1 MKFGLHSVNLHTC
14 GYPDAAARI
23 GRAAEASGFESLWVA
38 DHVVLPDPPVAGRPM
53 APDQR
58 LLDPIVALTFLA
70 AHTQRIRLA
79 TGVIILPQRQALVLA
94 KQLASLDVLSNG
106 RLIFGLGVGWCEPE
120 MRAVG
125 APFAERGKVADDY
138 LAAMRAVWT
147 QPKPSYKGPFVS
159 FDGVQAMPRPVQTPT
174 PPIVVGGRTA
184 PAFHRAVTQGHGWY
198 GFGLNVDETQKFVAA
213 LREAGKKHSR
223 PAELGRLEI
232 SVTPPGLDIPDKA
245 MLDAYAAAGV
255 DRLILRPRPEM
266 DAAALERFAAEA
278 GRVLCLQ
285 AA

>member
-23 GRAAEASGFESLWVA
+23 GRAAEAAGFESLWVA

-53 APDQR
+53 APDMR

-70 AHTQRIRLA
+70 AHTKRIRLA

-106 RLIFGLGVGWCEPE
+106 RLVFGLGVGWCEPE
-120 MRAVG
+120 MRSVG
-125 APFAERGKVADDY
+125 APFAERGRVADDY

-147 QPKPSYKGPFVS
+147 QPKPSHKGPYVS
-159 FDGVQAMPRPVQTPT
+159 FDAVQAMPRPVQTPV
-174 PPIVVGGRTA
+174 PIVIGGRTA
-184 PAFHRAVTQGHGWY
+184 PAYRRAVTQGQGWY
-198 GFGLNVDETQKFVAA
+198 GFAIGVEDTQKIVAT
-213 LREAGKKHSR
+213 LRDTAKKHAR

-232 SVTPPGLDIPDKA
+232 SVTPPSLDVPDKA
-245 MLDAYAAAGV
+245 TIDAYAAAGV
-255 DRLILRPRPEM
+255 DRLILRPRPDM
-266 DAAALERFAAEA
+266 DAAALERFAAET
-278 GRVLCLQ
+278 GRALGLQ
-285 AA
+285 PA

>member
-23 GRAAEASGFESLWVA
+23 GRAAEAAGFESLWVA

-53 APDQR
+53 APDMR
-58 LLDPIVALTFLA
+58 LLDPIVSLTFLA

-120 MRAVG
+120 MRSVG
-125 APFAERGKVADDY
+125 APFAERGRVADDY
-138 LAAMRAVWT
+138 LAAMRAMWT
-147 QPKPSYKGPFVS
+147 QPKPSHKGPYVS
-159 FDGVQAMPRPVQTPT
+159 FDGVQAMPRPVQTPV
-174 PPIVVGGRTA
+174 PIVVGGRTP
-184 PAFHRAVTQGHGWY
+184 PAYRRAVMQGHGWY
-198 GFGLNVDETQKFVAA
+198 GFGMSVDDTQKVVAA
-213 LREAGKKHSR
+213 LRDTAKKHSR

-232 SVTPPGLDIPDKA
+232 SITPPGYDVPDKA
-245 MLDAYAAAGV
+245 TLDAYAATGV

-266 DAAALERFAAEA
+266 DAAALERFAAET
-278 GRVLCLQ
+278 GRALGLR
-285 AA
+285 AS